1 MDPRVARTRRR
12 LQESLL
18 VLARE
23 RPLEEITV
31 GDVAERAGINRSTYY
46 QHFSDKEMLLA
57 DALDAA
63 AARAAQQIEGTAEG
77 RREAGGWGPW
87 VDDVGPRAAML
98 TYLLHV
104 EENADLYR
112 QVLGEHGSAV
122 ATSRMRRRVEV
133 IVGDALAGAPAD
145 VPGVPLPVAAAGITG
160 LAIGVVTAWVEQE
173 PSVPAA
179 EVAQWLWRM
188 LDHQGLLP
196 AEVSGG
202 GAPAD

>member
-23 RPLEEITV
+23 RTLDEITV
-31 GDVAERAGINRSTYY
+31 GDIAERAAINRSTYY
-46 QHFSDKEMLLA
+46 QHYSDKEMLLA

-63 AARAAQQIEGTAEG
+63 AAQAAELIGEAAGA
-77 RREAGGWGPW
+77 RRGAGDWGPW
-87 VDDVGPRAAML
+87 VDAVGARAAML
-98 TYLLHV
+98 TYLRHV

-112 QVLGEHGSAV
+112 RVLGEHGSAV

-133 IVGDALAGAPAD
+133 IVRDALAGSPQGEVAPFAE
-145 VPGVPLPVAAAGITG
+145 GVPLHVAAAGITG
-160 LAIGVVTAWVEQE
+160 LAIGVVTSWVEQDAD
-173 PSVPAA
+173 VPAA
-179 EVAQWLWRM
+179 EAAEWLWAM

-196 AEVSGG
+196 T
-202 GAPAD
+202 